1 MQIAQLIPEHNASL
15 ETMQPAYPM
24 RVEEKDRRPYRLL
37 RQQWMQHYQNQ
48 VGGPGA
54 LAAALD
60 STDTHITAMVK
71 GRRNVGDDLADKL
84 EETFNLL
91 PGTIDLC
98 DPAGL
103 AAHPSG
109 LVAFPVNQ
117 PARSQPNAVH
127 TVMPSLA
134 QALEV
139 VATKLNLLTDD
150 QREMVAQRLQTLAR
164 APDSQRAREA
174 VLATLEPSAQES
186 DAQQQAT
193 IAPELQEQARK
204 RHQEALLQAN
214 NSPDDGKKRHSA

>member
-1 MQIAQLIPEHNASL
+1 MLMGTGSPTVDAVQRK
-15 ETMQPAYPM
+15 T
-24 RVEEKDRRPYRLL
+24 
-37 RQQWMQHYQNQ
+37 Q
-48 VGGPGA
+48 VGRGTVQRIKEG
-54 LAAALD
+54 
-60 STDTHITAMVK
+60 STSTGTDTLLAIADAFGVEPWELLQPQLGKQTA
-71 GRRNVGDDLADKL
+71 
-84 EETFNLL
+84 NLGANKATS
-91 PGTIDLC
+91 PT
-98 DPAGL
+98 
-103 AAHPSG
+103 
-109 LVAFPVNQ
+109 
-117 PARSQPNAVH
+117 
-127 TVMPSLA
+127 LA

>member
-1 MQIAQLIPEHNASL
+1 MQIAQLIPEHNASF

-98 DPAGL
+98 DPEGMVV
-103 AAHPSG
+103 HPSG
-109 LVAFPVNQ
+109 LMAFPINQ
-117 PARSQPNAVH
+117 PAVPVIGTTHAGSP
-127 TVMPSLA
+127 TLA

-139 VATKLNLLTDD
+139 VAGALYAADDLTIDQVRPLLS
-150 QREMVAQRLQTLAR
+150 RLV
-164 APDSQRAREA
+164 D
-174 VLATLEPSAQES
+174 EPSRAAEIVPRLS
-186 DAQQQAT
+186 
-193 IAPELQEQARK
+193 
-204 RHQEALLQAN
+204 ALLSSA
-214 NSPDDGKKRHSA
+214 PGAAMETAAFAGKPKSAVMPNPPVSAGEFVKR